1 MNGTPR
7 PSLSFY
13 LFITA
18 SLIIIWEVVKILA
31 HAARMQAAAAYPIF
45 AWHVPIIS
53 KCRQMLYCLQ
63 DRDNSD
69 SSVLQLELLLPF
81 SPRNPQLGPSLKYN
95 MPFIMTAVTLSRC
108 STNILKCGLIAFF
121 CRTSTAQIDQI
132 SCMSVSTV

>member
-31 HAARMQAAAAYPIF
+31 HAARMQAAAALTIS

-81 SPRNPQLGPSLKYN
+81 SPTNPQLRPSLKYN